1 MNKNYC
7 VVQTKGGAGKTTV
20 SVNVLALMFKD
31 DDIKI
36 NIFELDNNNTSKL
49 SNSKLNFKNLKLNE
63 SDEAINK
70 VYFDIVSNSKEVN
83 IIDCGGGD
91 DTVKVLNYIQKID
104 MQDIVYI
111 IPVNDDIEQFDN
123 VVQTIALIKQTD
135 KKATIHLFFNRCNNL
150 NEQDVKKQF
159 VGFFGSDIYNIKSKI
174 ELIQKDITSFV
185 FIPNSQLFGILKSYG
200 ISLYDSY
207 KSSKEL
213 VQNISTYRQ
222 KWVKDG
228 QKVFNKNM
236 ARFTFAKDI
245 LSLIDDLKIINKIKG

>member
-1 MNKNYC
+1 MNTTYC
-7 VVQTKGGAGKTTV
+7 VAQTKGGAGKTTI

-31 DDIKI
+31 DDIKV

-49 SNSKLNFKNLKLNE
+49 SNSKLNFQSLKLKQ

-70 VYFDIVSNSKEVN
+70 VYFDIVSESEEVN

-91 DTVKVLNYIQKID
+91 DTKKVLEYIQKID
-104 MQDIVYI
+104 MQDVVYI

-123 VVQTIALIKQTD
+123 VVQTIRLIKYTN
-135 KKATIHLFFNRCNNL
+135 KKAIIHLFFNRCNNL

-159 VGFFGSDIYNIKSKI
+159 VGFFGSETYNIKSEV
-174 ELIQKDITSFV
+174 ELIQKDITSYI
-185 FIPNSQLFGILKSYG
+185 FIPNSQLFGILKFYG

-213 VQNISTYRQ
+213 VENISTYRQ
-222 KWVKDG
+222 NWAKEGKEIFS
-228 QKVFNKNM
+228 KHM

-245 LSLIDDLKIINKIKG
+245 LELIDDLKIINKIKG

>member
-7 VVQTKGGAGKTTV
+7 VVQTKGGAGKTTI
-20 SVNVLALMFKD
+20 SVNVLALMFKN
-31 DDIKI
+31 DDIKV

-49 SNSKLNFKNLKLNE
+49 ANSKLNFQSLKVDK

-91 DTVKVLNYIQKID
+91 DTVKVLEYIQKID

-111 IPVNDDIEQFDN
+111 IPLNDDIEQFDN
-123 VVQTIALIKQTD
+123 VVQTIKLIKSTN
-135 KKATIHLFFNRCNNL
+135 KKAIIHLFFNRCNNL

-159 VGFFGSDIYNIKSKI
+159 VGFFGSDIYNINSKI
-174 ELIQKDITSFV
+174 ELIQNEISSFV
-185 FIPNSQLFGILKSYG
+185 FIPNTPLFGILKSYG

-207 KSSKEL
+207 NSSKDL
-213 VQNISTYRQ
+213 VDNISTYRQ
-222 KWVKDG
+222 NWAKEGK
-228 QKVFNKNM
+228 KVFSKNM

-245 LSLIDDLKIINKIKG
+245 LELIDDLKIINKIKG